1 MCEAYG
7 NHGEYENQVGVNGEL
22 GNGSKNEISTIA
34 AHPSPKS
41 EHPESLMHAIREESV
56 GKEEGAPEDE
66 SPPRRGGGIPPPA

>member
-7 NHGEYENQVGVNGEL
+7 NYGEYENQVGVNGEL
-22 GNGSKNEISTIA
+22 GNGSKNEISTLHTPHRTPRISYTRGPRGA
-34 AHPSPKS
+34 
-41 EHPESLMHAIREESV
+41 EGV